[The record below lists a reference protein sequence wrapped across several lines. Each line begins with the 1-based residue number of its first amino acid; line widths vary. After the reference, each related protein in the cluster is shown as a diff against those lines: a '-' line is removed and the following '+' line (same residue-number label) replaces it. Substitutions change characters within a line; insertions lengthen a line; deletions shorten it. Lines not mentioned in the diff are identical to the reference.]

1 MTENLFVRDN
11 LLYVR
16 EKMENACIAAGR
28 PTDSVELIAVTKTV
42 DADRINTAI
51 ACGVTAIGENR
62 VQEYL
67 GKKDALRLDGV
78 KTHLI
83 GHLQT
88 NKVKSIVGEV
98 DMIQSVDSERL
109 ATAIDTVSCAR
120 GITTD
125 TLIEVNIGREP
136 QKSGILPE
144 ELPSLLEKMATMQG
158 IRVRGLMTVPP
169 ILETEY
175 EKRKI
180 FSEMFTLFID
190 NRAKKLDN
198 IDMQILS
205 MGMSDDFYEAI
216 LEGATT
222 VRVGSA
228 IFGRRQYN

>member
-1 MTENLFVRDN
+1 MTENSFVRDN
-11 LLYVR
+11 LLLVR
-16 EKMENACIAAGR
+16 ERMEKACLAAGR
-28 PTDSVELIAVTKTV
+28 PVDSVSLVAVTKTV
-42 DADRINTAI
+42 DADRINAAL

-67 GKKDALRLDGV
+67 GKKDALHLDGV
-78 KTHLI
+78 TTHLI

-88 NKVKSIVGEV
+88 NKVKSIVGKV
-98 DMIQSVDSERL
+98 DMIQSVDSERV
-109 ATAIDTVSCAR
+109 AKAIDTASLAL

-125 TLIEVNIGREP
+125 ILIEVNVGREP

-144 ELPSLLEKMATMQG
+144 ELPCLLEKTARMQG
-158 IRVRGLMTVPP
+158 VRVKGLMTVPP
-169 ILETEY
+169 ILDTEY

-180 FSEMFTLFID
+180 FSQMFRLFID
-190 NRAKKLDN
+190 NRTKKLDN

-228 IFGRRQYN
+228 IFGRRQY

>member
-1 MTENLFVRDN
+1 MTENSFVREN
-11 LLYVR
+11 LLAVQER
-16 EKMENACIAAGR
+16 IEKACVAAKR
-28 PTDSVELIAVTKTV
+28 PVDSVSLVAVTKTV

-67 GKKDALRLDGV
+67 GKKEQLNLDGV
-78 KTHLI
+78 KAHLI

-88 NKVKSIVGEV
+88 NKVKSIVGQV
-98 DMIQSVDSERL
+98 DMIQSVDSERV
-109 ATAIDTVSCAR
+109 AKAIADASTAL

-125 TLIEVNIGREP
+125 ILLEVNIGREP
-136 QKSGILPE
+136 QKAGVLPE
-144 ELPSLLEKMATMQG
+144 ALPLLLEQTAQMQG
-158 IRVRGLMTVPP
+158 IRVKGLMTVPP
-169 ILETEY
+169 ILDTEY

-180 FSEMFTLFID
+180 FSEMFRLFID

-228 IFGRRQYN
+228 IFGRRQY

>member
-11 LLYVR
+11 LLAVR
-16 EKMENACIAAGR
+16 ERMEKACIAAGR

-42 DADRINTAI
+42 DAARINAAI
-51 ACGVTAIGENR
+51 ENGVAAIGENR

-67 GKKDALRLDGV
+67 GKKDALQLDGV

-88 NKVKSIVGEV
+88 NKVKSIVGQV

-109 ATAIDTVSCAR
+109 AVAIDTASLAR

-125 TLIEVNIGREP
+125 ILIEVNIGREP
-136 QKSGILPE
+136 QKGGILPE
-144 ELPSLLEKMATMQG
+144 ELPFLLEKTAAMQG
-158 IRVRGLMTVPP
+158 IRVKGLMTVPP
-169 ILETEY
+169 ILDTEY

-190 NRAKKLDN
+190 NQRKKLDN

-205 MGMSDDFYEAI
+205 MGMSGDFYEAI

-228 IFGRRQYN
+228 IFGHRQY

>member
-1 MTENLFVRDN
+1 MTENSFVRDN
-11 LLYVR
+11 LLSVR
-16 EKMENACIAAGR
+16 ERMEKACIAAGR
-28 PTDSVELIAVTKTV
+28 PFDSVSLVAVTKTV
-42 DADRINTAI
+42 DADRINAAI

-67 GKKDALRLDGV
+67 GKKDALHLDGV
-78 KTHLI
+78 AAHLI

-88 NKVKSIVGEV
+88 NKVKSIVGKV
-98 DMIQSVDSERL
+98 DMIQSVDSERV
-109 ATAIDTVSCAR
+109 AQAIDTASLSL

-125 TLIEVNIGREP
+125 ILIEVNVGREP
-136 QKSGILPE
+136 QKAGVLPE
-144 ELPSLLEKMATMQG
+144 ELPFLLEKTALMQG
-158 IRVRGLMTVPP
+158 VRVKGLMTVPP

-180 FSEMFTLFID
+180 FSQMFRLFID
-190 NRAKKLDN
+190 NQAKKLDN

-228 IFGRRQYN
+228 IFGRRQY

>member
-1 MTENLFVRDN
+1 MTENSFVKDN
-11 LLYVR
+11 LCAVR
-16 EKMENACIAAGR
+16 ERMEKACIAAGR
-28 PTDSVELIAVTKTV
+28 PTDSVSLVAVTKTV
-42 DADRINTAI
+42 DADRINQAI

-67 GKKDALRLDGV
+67 GKKAALQLEGV
-78 KTHLI
+78 TTHLI

-88 NKVKSIVGEV
+88 NKVKSIVGAV
-98 DMIQSVDSERL
+98 DMIQSVDSERV
-109 ATAIDTVSCAR
+109 ARAIDTASNAL
-120 GITTD
+120 GMTTD
-125 TLIEVNIGREP
+125 ILIEVNIGREP
-136 QKSGILPE
+136 QKAGILPE
-144 ELPSLLEKMATMQG
+144 ELPLLLEQTAQMQG
-158 IRVRGLMTVPP
+158 VRVKGLMTVPP

-180 FSEMFTLFID
+180 FSQMFRLFID

-228 IFGRRQYN
+228 IFGRRQY

>member
-1 MTENLFVRDN
+1 MTENSFVRDN
-11 LLYVR
+11 LLRVR
-16 EKMENACIAAGR
+16 ERMEKACLAAGR
-28 PTDSVELIAVTKTV
+28 STEDVSLVAVTKTV
-42 DADRINTAI
+42 DPDRINEAI

-67 GKKDALRLDGV
+67 GKKDALHLNGV
-78 KTHLI
+78 TTHLI

-88 NKVKSIVGEV
+88 NKVRSIVGAV
-98 DMIQSVDSERL
+98 DMIQSVDSERV
-109 ATAIDTVSCAR
+109 ANAISNASCAL
-120 GITTD
+120 GITTEV
-125 TLIEVNIGREP
+125 LIEVNVGREP
-136 QKSGILPE
+136 QKAGVLPE
-144 ELPSLLEKMATMQG
+144 ELPLLLEKTAQLKG
-158 IRVRGLMTVPP
+158 VRVKGLMTVPP
-169 ILETEY
+169 ILDTEY

-180 FSEMFTLFID
+180 FSQMFRLFID

-228 IFGRRQYN
+228 IFGRRQY

>member
-1 MTENLFVRDN
+1 MTENSFVRDN
-11 LLYVR
+11 LYAVR
-16 EKMENACIAAGR
+16 ERMEKACIAAGR
-28 PTDSVELIAVTKTV
+28 PTDSVSLIAVTKTV
-42 DADRINTAI
+42 DADRINEAI

-67 GKKDALRLDGV
+67 GKKADLHLDGV
-78 KTHLI
+78 TTHLI

-88 NKVKSIVGEV
+88 NKVKSIVGAV
-98 DMIQSVDSERL
+98 DMIQSVDSERV
-109 ATAIDTVSCAR
+109 AKAIDTASQTD

-125 TLIEVNIGREP
+125 ILIEVNIGREP
-136 QKSGILPE
+136 QKSGVLPE
-144 ELPSLLEKMATMQG
+144 ELPLLLEKVSTMQG
-158 IRVRGLMTVPP
+158 LRVKGLMTVPP
-169 ILETEY
+169 ILDTEY

-180 FSEMFTLFID
+180 FSQMCRLFID

-228 IFGRRQYN
+228 IFGRRQY

>member
-1 MTENLFVRDN
+1 MTENSFVRDN
-11 LLYVR
+11 LLLVR
-16 EKMENACIAAGR
+16 ERMEKACIAAGR
-28 PTDSVELIAVTKTV
+28 PVDSVSLVAVTKTV
-42 DADRINTAI
+42 DADRINEAI
-51 ACGVTAIGENR
+51 AGGVTAIGENR

-67 GKKDALRLDGV
+67 GKKDALHLDGV
-78 KTHLI
+78 TTHLI

-88 NKVKSIVGEV
+88 NKVKSIVGKV
-98 DMIQSVDSERL
+98 DMIQSVDSERV
-109 ATAIDTVSCAR
+109 AKAIDTASLSL

-125 TLIEVNIGREP
+125 ILIEVNVGREP
-136 QKSGILPE
+136 QKAGILPE
-144 ELPSLLEKMATMQG
+144 ELPYLLEKTAEMQG
-158 IRVRGLMTVPP
+158 VRVKGLMTVPP
-169 ILETEY
+169 ILQTEH

-180 FSEMFTLFID
+180 FSQMFRLFID

-228 IFGRRQYN
+228 IFGRRQY